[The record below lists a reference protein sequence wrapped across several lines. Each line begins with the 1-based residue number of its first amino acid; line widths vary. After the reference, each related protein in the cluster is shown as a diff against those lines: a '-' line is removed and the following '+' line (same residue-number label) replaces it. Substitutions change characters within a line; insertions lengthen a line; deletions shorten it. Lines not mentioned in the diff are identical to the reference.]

1 MDKSTLLIVGT
12 IGSAIALAVAMINV
26 SAVRPLSTLEL
37 VLWQILSL
45 AVGLFASYR
54 FGQNAAREAARDV
67 VRPHARS
74 TARHLVSLWSS
85 LYRLS
90 KRVEDFRSV
99 REDYRLEI
107 IQAIIEEQIPIS
119 NSAVE
124 DWRDIV
130 AEDIEEILEAGAE
143 QRRADQD
150 DDTD

>member
-1 MDKSTLLIVGT
+1 
-12 IGSAIALAVAMINV
+12 MITV

-74 TARHLVSLWSS
+74 AARHLVSLWSS

-119 NSAVE
+119 SSAVE